1 MQAKVSANYS
11 KQTFFGYIRP
21 NGVKKINK
29 AQQKSVEC
37 KKKAK
42 NPKKSKNQFLC
53 LTILFKYAKFGV

>member
-11 KQTFFGYIRP
+11 KQTFFGYIRT

-42 NPKKSKNQFLC
+42 NPKKSKKSIPLLDYF
-53 LTILFKYAKFGV
+53 I